1 MRTQERQTGQEEL
14 TRLTAKLLS
23 EQEEERR
30 LLARQLHDD
39 ISQRLAAACINLSQ
53 LVDQLSGETAKS
65 RCQRILS
72 LLDALSEDI
81 RFLSHEL
88 YPSALEHL
96 GLATALQSLA
106 REFEERE
113 SVTTRFSARD
123 VPATLCH
130 EVNLSLY
137 RIVQE
142 ALKNV
147 ARHAAA
153 TSVDIAVG
161 SRAEELYL
169 SICDA
174 GKGFTLGA
182 AQPQIGLGL
191 LSMIHRANLIG
202 GTLDID
208 SEPGVGTRIML
219 HLPLS
224 QG

>member
-1 MRTQERQTGQEEL
+1 MKTQERQTSQEEL
-14 TRLTAKLLS
+14 TRLTARLLS
-23 EQEEERR
+23 EHEEERR
-30 LLARQLHDD
+30 RLARQLHDD

-72 LLDALSEDI
+72 LLDALSEDV

-96 GLATALQSLA
+96 GLAIALQSLA
-106 REFEERE
+106 KEFEERE

-137 RIVQE
+137 RILQE

-169 SICDA
+169 TIRDA
-174 GKGFTLGA
+174 GKGFTLDA
-182 AQPQIGLGL
+182 AQPQPGLGL

-219 HLPLS
+219 RVPLS
-224 QG
+224 QE